1 MAFRLDK
8 GSISKRRRGPDGS
21 LRADAAIGR
30 AGVQTYRNH
39 DGSIRREY
47 RPPEEVF
54 HPDAMASF
62 ALVTVTDDH
71 PPGPITEHNAKTFGV
86 GTMGESIRRDTGD
99 VLAGTIVVRDA
110 ATLKK
115 VEAGKLQLSCGYT
128 CDEDWTAGVT
138 PRGEPYDL
146 IQRNIRGNHVAI
158 VDVGRAGPSVSIRMD
173 AAEMIDTTPD
183 KESHMD
189 PAALQARI
197 IELMASNATEKARAD
212 AAEKSLAEAS
222 GKLAAESAR
231 ADAAEKARTDSASG
245 PAFEARVNARVDL
258 LSTARTVLGA
268 EYKVDGVAD
277 LDLQLAVRVEVGE
290 RSAEE
295 VGEEQ
300 VDVARVDAAAE
311 RVVAASRAQVIQ
323 PSRGHRSTRG
333 TRPPARCP
341 SSAPRSCRSPRSS
354 RG

>member
-222 GKLAAESAR
+222 GKLASESAR

-277 LDLQLAVRVEVGE
+277 LDLQLAVIE
-290 RSAEE
+290 
-295 VGEEQ
+295 
-300 VDVARVDAAAE
+300 RVDGVKPDTKHLDPKDVPVFIGAYFGSAKTRAVNGANANAAA
-311 RVVAASRAQVIQ
+311 RIATTVTAARADAATEVDAE
-323 PSRGHRSTRG
+323 TA
-333 TRPPARCP
+333 ARY
-341 SSAPRSCRSPRSS
+341 AYM
-354 RG
+354 